1 MKHRIFVYGTLR
13 RDGSQHHRMRAAT
26 WIANASVKGVLYHI
40 DWYPAIVL
48 STEAEA
54 SVRGEIFMVDDDI
67 LAELDL
73 FEGKEYKRVLVNA
86 TDEQGHTQQAWIWAA
101 WEKPNKPIILSGDW
115 LQR

>member
-1 MKHRIFVYGTLR
+1 MDPETLLLYF
-13 RDGSQHHRMRAAT
+13 Q
-26 WIANASVKGVLYHI
+26 SVAQSGKLTKGVLYHI

-54 SVRGEIFMVDDDI
+54 SVRGEIFMVDDDT

-86 TDEQGHTQQAWIWAA
+86 TDDQGHTQQAWIWAA
-101 WEKPNKPIILSGDW
+101 WEKL
-115 LQR
+115 